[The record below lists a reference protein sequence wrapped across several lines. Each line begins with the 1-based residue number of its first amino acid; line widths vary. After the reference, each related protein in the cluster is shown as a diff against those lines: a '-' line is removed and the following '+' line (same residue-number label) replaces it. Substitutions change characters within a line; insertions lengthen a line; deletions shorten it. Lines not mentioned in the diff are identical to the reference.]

1 VAKFNLA
8 LGRVSRVKF
17 DAILGRH
24 PDEQSVLRLGFIDSK
39 TFVSE
44 DHYLFVKITKTWI
57 SEKALL
63 LGCIYARK
71 TY

>member
-1 VAKFNLA
+1 MSFQGQAP
-8 LGRVSRVKF
+8 S
-17 DAILGRH
+17 ILGRH
-24 PDEQSVLRLGFIDSK
+24 PDEQSLLRLGFIDSK
-39 TFVSE
+39 RFVSE

-57 SEKALL
+57 SEKALF